1 MYIKEVIS
9 KEIKG
14 ELIVQKRRREKRKE
28 KKEGEYEKNVKFK
41 DKNRVEIGIKC
52 DIMNKV
58 RSGDMI
64 QLENVSKSY
73 KNGVHALRDVT
84 LYIEE
89 GEFV

>member
-1 MYIKEVIS
+1 ME
-9 KEIKG
+9 KG
-14 ELIVQKRRREKRKE
+14 K
-28 KKEGEYEKNVKFK
+28 
-41 DKNRVEIGIKC
+41 KC

-89 GEFV
+89 GEFVYIIGPTGSGKSTLIKVLDEAVNIP